1 MQMKS
6 STKGSMN
13 SIRFLCPMCKSSIS
27 SPEKDAID
35 FKLRCGNC
43 SYEDDAGNEILEVD
57 KTNSKVDHLYNL
69 KNLIKRF
76 PRAFLVLGYLFGPL
90 LPIFQIDV
98 YAALKRIRGSQGILG
113 LNLGSGTSNFGDDI
127 INIDFFKYKN
137 VDLVADITKLP
148 LVGTQFD
155 IAILTEVIE
164 HLPHPELVI
173 GEVSRVLKK
182 NGFILITS
190 PFMIGFHGS
199 PNDFQRFTIPG
210 LKLLLKDFEILETK
224 SYGPTGSLLWIFQE
238 WCALWLSFGNKKA
251 HTFWLIFFMLFT
263 APIKIVD
270 LILNLNPMSANI
282 ASTFYVLA
290 QKK

>member
-1 MQMKS
+1 M
-6 STKGSMN
+6 
-13 SIRFLCPMCKSSIS
+13 
-27 SPEKDAID
+27 
-35 FKLRCGNC
+35 
-43 SYEDDAGNEILEVD
+43 
-57 KTNSKVDHLYNL
+57 
-69 KNLIKRF
+69 
-76 PRAFLVLGYLFGPL
+76 

-98 YAALKRIRGSQGILG
+98 YAALKRVRGSQGILG

-137 VDLVADITKLP
+137 VDLVADITNLP
-148 LVGTQFD
+148 LVGSQFD

-164 HLPHPELVI
+164 HLPHPEQVI

-182 NGFILITS
+182 NGFILVTS

-210 LKLLLKDFEILETK
+210 LKLLLKDFEIIETK
-224 SYGPTGSLLWIFQE
+224 SYGPTGSLIWIFQE
-238 WCALWLSFGNKKA
+238 WCALWLSFGNRKA
-251 HTFWLIFFMLFT
+251 HTFWLIFFMFFT

-270 LILNLNPMSANI
+270 LILNLNPMSSNI

>member
-1 MQMKS
+1 MKS
-6 STKGSMN
+6 STKHSLN
-13 SIRFLCPMCKSSIS
+13 SIGFLCPMCKSSIS
-27 SPEKDAID
+27 SPPKDAFD
-35 FKLRCGNC
+35 FKLSCANC
-43 SYEDDAGNEILEVD
+43 SYEEDPGNGILEVD
-57 KTNSKVDHLYNL
+57 TTSSKVDHLYDL

-98 YAALKRIRGSQGILG
+98 YAALERVRGSKEILG

-148 LVGTQFD
+148 LAGNQFD

-164 HLPHPELVI
+164 HLPHPEIVI
-173 GEVSRVLKK
+173 KEVSRVLKK

-210 LKLLLKDFEILETK
+210 LKLLLEDFEILETK

-238 WCALWLSFGNKKA
+238 WCALWFSFGNKKA
-251 HTFWLIFFMLFT
+251 HTFWLLFFMLFT
-263 APIKIVD
+263 APIKIFD